1 MEDVLGV
8 IEQTINKSTID
19 DFRKYISS
27 LTGHTKWMIC
37 SDYCIDDKSK
47 PNDTATF
54 TVLPYYSDILDIQQ
68 NIAKHAPTDIKNTRS
83 VTDEFINYQKSGLIF
98 HFSVIFERKP
108 NHVLGHYTKDFMR
121 LALINTIEM
130 LNKLVVNTPPN
141 KEYFEKVI
149 VKANNLLQ
157 KMDKKS
163 FNVKLLKQMLIINL
177 LASYIA
183 YIISRE
189 TKVTNIAWFSDR
201 DAILD
206 SYQNIVVDLFGMN
219 HHGLC
224 ERDKIDDSKIGIF
237 VGKPDNKENEN
248 KMWYDELI
256 RLPDFI
262 TGTLSD
268 YNFVENLVSKSKF
281 NSMIEGCIADNNN
294 ISILKLF
301 FDSGLLKCSRITVA
315 SND

>member
-1 MEDVLGV
+1 MEDVFGV
-8 IEQTINKSTID
+8 IEETINKSTID
-19 DFRKYISS
+19 DFRKYISN
-27 LTGHTKWMIC
+27 LTGHTKWLIC
-37 SDYCIDDKSK
+37 SDYCIDDKNK

-54 TVLPYYSDILDIQQ
+54 TVLPYYRDILYIQK
-68 NIAKHAPTDIKNTRS
+68 NITKYAPTDIKKTRS
-83 VTDEFINYQKSGLIF
+83 VKDEFINYHKSGIIY

-108 NHVLGHYTKDFMR
+108 NHVLGHYTKDFMC
-121 LALINTIEM
+121 LALANTIEM
-130 LNKLVVNTPPN
+130 LNKWIINTPSN
-141 KEYFEKVI
+141 KEYFVKVI

-157 KMDKKS
+157 EMNKKS
-163 FNVKLLKQMLIINL
+163 FNLKLLKQILIINF

-224 ERDKIDDSKIGIF
+224 ERDKIDGSKIKIF
-237 VGKPDNKENEN
+237 IGKPDNKENEN
-248 KMWYDELI
+248 QMWYDELI

-268 YNFVENLVSKSKF
+268 YNFAEHLVSKPKF
-281 NSMIEGCIADNNN
+281 NSMMEGCIANNSN

-301 FDSGLLKCSRITVA
+301 FDSGLLKCSRITVD
-315 SND
+315 SNS